1 MVGVVLN
8 ECCVFYLRRL
18 RTDVLLNEGRFMT
31 DDTSSVRNFAPN
43 PPRRVVD
50 IPGPN
55 ARRRQAPSD
64 GQGKKLLVG
73 REIRLSG
80 EITDCDTLV
89 VEGSVEATL
98 SDSRAIEVA
107 PSGYFKGSAD
117 IDVAEIGGH
126 FDGDLIV
133 RQRLLIESTG
143 LVTGTIR
150 YKELEIERGG
160 RISGDVQAILETDT
174 SASGDT

>member
-1 MVGVVLN
+1 
-8 ECCVFYLRRL
+8 
-18 RTDVLLNEGRFMT
+18 MT
-31 DDTSSVRNFAPN
+31 DDNTPAPQIR
-43 PPRRVVD
+43 PEPSRRVVD

-64 GQGKKLLVG
+64 GKGKKLLVG

-80 EITDCDTLV
+80 EITACDTLV

-98 SDSRAIEVA
+98 TESRVIEVA
-107 PSGYFKGSAD
+107 QTGVFKGSAD
-117 IDVAEIGGH
+117 IEVAEISGH
-126 FDGDLIV
+126 FDGDLV
-133 RQRLLIESTG
+133 ARQRLLVESTG

-160 RISGDVQAILETDT
+160 RISGDVREISDSDGAP
-174 SASGDT
+174 SGNTPSND

>member
-1 MVGVVLN
+1 
-8 ECCVFYLRRL
+8 
-18 RTDVLLNEGRFMT
+18 MT
-31 DDTSSVRNFAPN
+31 DDNTPAPQIR
-43 PPRRVVD
+43 PDPSRRVVD

-55 ARRRQAPSD
+55 TRRRQSPSD

-80 EITDCDTLV
+80 EITACDTLV

-98 SDSRAIEVA
+98 TDSRVIEVA
-107 PSGYFKGSAD
+107 QSGVFKGSAD
-117 IDVAEIGGH
+117 IEVAEISGH
-126 FDGDLIV
+126 FDGDLVV

-150 YKELEIERGG
+150 YKEMEIERGG
-160 RISGDVQAILETDT
+160 RISGDVREISDSDGAP
-174 SASGDT
+174 SGNTPSND

>member
-1 MVGVVLN
+1 
-8 ECCVFYLRRL
+8 
-18 RTDVLLNEGRFMT
+18 MT
-31 DDTSSVRNFAPN
+31 DDTTSAPN
-43 PPRRVVD
+43 FVPDQPRRVVD

-80 EITDCDTLV
+80 EITACDTLV

-107 PSGYFKGSAD
+107 QSGYFKGSAD

-126 FDGDLIV
+126 FDGDLTV

-160 RISGDVQAILETDT
+160 RISGDVREISDSDGAP
-174 SASGDT
+174 SGNTPSND

>member
-1 MVGVVLN
+1 
-8 ECCVFYLRRL
+8 
-18 RTDVLLNEGRFMT
+18 MT
-31 DDTSSVRNFAPN
+31 DDNTPSPQFRPDPS
-43 PPRRVVD
+43 RRVVD

-55 ARRRQAPSD
+55 ARRRQTPSD

-73 REIRLSG
+73 REIKLSG
-80 EITDCDTLV
+80 EITACDTLV

-98 SDSRAIEVA
+98 TDSRVIEIA
-107 PSGYFKGSAD
+107 QSGFFKGSAD
-117 IDVAEIGGH
+117 IEIAEIGGR
-126 FDGDLIV
+126 FDGNLIV

-160 RISGDVQAILETDT
+160 RISGDVQEISDAD
-174 SASGDT
+174 AAPSGNAPGNH